1 MINTKRTF
9 DYSSVERK
17 LTLLLCPSVISQ
29 MALKGSCMMGLF
41 FQVTQRPC
49 SHKMRC
55 LFRISFVPKDPIDLL
70 RRDPVAFEYLYVQ
83 SCNDVVQERF
93 GPELK
98 YDIALRLAA
107 LQMYIATVTTKQ
119 TQKISLK
126 YIE

>member
-1 MINTKRTF
+1 MFPHLAPCLGSEGGTVGKRLSPVPLRQRSASF
-9 DYSSVERK
+9 DK
-17 LTLLLCPSVISQ
+17 LRPLLV
-29 MALKGSCMMGLF
+29 
-41 FQVTQRPC
+41 
-49 SHKMRC
+49 
-55 LFRISFVPKDPIDLL
+55 SF
-70 RRDPVAFEYLYVQ
+70 Q

>member
-1 MINTKRTF
+1 MF
-9 DYSSVERK
+9 CFVWSVCVHAVKFRLGSK
-17 LTLLLCPSVISQ
+17 QSGGNVFPFGLL
-29 MALKGSCMMGLF
+29 
-41 FQVTQRPC
+41 
-49 SHKMRC
+49 
-55 LFRISFVPKDPIDLL
+55 
-70 RRDPVAFEYLYVQ
+70 AFEARVEPWGSAGHLSLRQRAAAHSLTRGALCWSLLQ

>member
-1 MINTKRTF
+1 MHVTCSSKAALCGPSF
-9 DYSSVERK
+9 DK
-17 LTLLLCPSVISQ
+17 LRPLLVSL
-29 MALKGSCMMGLF
+29 
-41 FQVTQRPC
+41 
-49 SHKMRC
+49 
-55 LFRISFVPKDPIDLL
+55 
-70 RRDPVAFEYLYVQ
+70 Q

>member
-1 MINTKRTF
+1 MFARCTLGLLAGQEGGGGAGPLSPPPCRPFF
-9 DYSSVERK
+9 DARRPLLVSV
-17 LTLLLCPSVISQ
+17 S
-29 MALKGSCMMGLF
+29 
-41 FQVTQRPC
+41 
-49 SHKMRC
+49 
-55 LFRISFVPKDPIDLL
+55 
-70 RRDPVAFEYLYVQ
+70 Q

>member
-1 MINTKRTF
+1 MQLNI
-9 DYSSVERK
+9 DSVPSSAVQLFPHLASLPLRGAGCGVGVGGAGAGRCSH
-17 LTLLLCPSVISQ
+17 LLCQAMPC
-29 MALKGSCMMGLF
+29 GPF
-41 FQVTQRPC
+41 FDKLRP
-49 SHKMRC
+49 
-55 LFRISFVPKDPIDLL
+55 LL
-70 RRDPVAFEYLYVQ
+70 VSSQ

>member
-1 MINTKRTF
+1 MQSPVPTRLCLGPFF
-9 DYSSVERK
+9 DELRP
-17 LTLLLCPSVISQ
+17 LLVSP
-29 MALKGSCMMGLF
+29 
-41 FQVTQRPC
+41 
-49 SHKMRC
+49 
-55 LFRISFVPKDPIDLL
+55 
-70 RRDPVAFEYLYVQ
+70 Q

>member
-1 MINTKRTF
+1 M
-9 DYSSVERK
+9 
-17 LTLLLCPSVISQ
+17 LPLL
-29 MALKGSCMMGLF
+29 
-41 FQVTQRPC
+41 
-49 SHKMRC
+49 
-55 LFRISFVPKDPIDLL
+55 VPW
-70 RRDPVAFEYLYVQ
+70 Q

>member
-1 MINTKRTF
+1 MQSNSDWVPSSLVEMFSHLASLPLKRGWNLGG
-9 DYSSVERK
+9 SAGHLSPRQRAAAHS
-17 LTLLLCPSVISQ
+17 LTRGALCWSLL
-29 MALKGSCMMGLF
+29 
-41 FQVTQRPC
+41 
-49 SHKMRC
+49 
-55 LFRISFVPKDPIDLL
+55 
-70 RRDPVAFEYLYVQ
+70 Q

>member
-1 MINTKRTF
+1 MWKRFHADSLTF
-9 DYSSVERK
+9 DGKVCLLCSLNVCTDPFFD
-17 LTLLLCPSVISQ
+17 TLLPSADS
-29 MALKGSCMMGLF
+29 S
-41 FQVTQRPC
+41 
-49 SHKMRC
+49 
-55 LFRISFVPKDPIDLL
+55 
-70 RRDPVAFEYLYVQ
+70 Q

-98 YDIALRLAA
+98 YDVALRLAA

>member
-1 MINTKRTF
+1 MLRVVSVSVCMP
-9 DYSSVERK
+9 SSSDRVPSGLVERFARLASLGK
-17 LTLLLCPSVISQ
+17 GCRLAPRQRAAAHSLTRGALCWCLL
-29 MALKGSCMMGLF
+29 
-41 FQVTQRPC
+41 
-49 SHKMRC
+49 
-55 LFRISFVPKDPIDLL
+55 
-70 RRDPVAFEYLYVQ
+70 Q

>member
-1 MINTKRTF
+1 VK
-9 DYSSVERK
+9 VE
-17 LTLLLCPSVISQ
+17 TLREWLSPVPLK
-29 MALKGSCMMGLF
+29 ALEGGSCSDQL
-41 FQVTQRPC
+41 RP
-49 SHKMRC
+49 
-55 LFRISFVPKDPIDLL
+55 LL
-70 RRDPVAFEYLYVQ
+70 VSSQ

>member
-1 MINTKRTF
+1 MDYNFIATF
-9 DYSSVERK
+9 
-17 LTLLLCPSVISQ
+17 LNLMLPLLVSW
-29 MALKGSCMMGLF
+29 
-41 FQVTQRPC
+41 
-49 SHKMRC
+49 
-55 LFRISFVPKDPIDLL
+55 
-70 RRDPVAFEYLYVQ
+70 Q